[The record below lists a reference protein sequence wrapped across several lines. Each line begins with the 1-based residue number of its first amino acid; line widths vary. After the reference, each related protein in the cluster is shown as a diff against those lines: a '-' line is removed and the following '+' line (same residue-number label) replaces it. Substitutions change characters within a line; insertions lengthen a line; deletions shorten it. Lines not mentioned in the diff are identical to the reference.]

1 MFVDKAKI
9 IIKSGDGGN
18 GCVSFRRDVYVSAG
32 GPDGGDGGDGGDV
45 VFVVDTNLSTLMDF
59 NFQSKYH
66 SGRGADGT
74 SANRSGKDGD
84 DLIIKVP
91 LGTTIKDAESGLA
104 IADLSSKD
112 AKFLAAKGGSGGWG
126 NSHFATATRQAPNFA
141 KPGLKGVEREVV
153 LEIKSIADVGLI
165 GLPNAGKS
173 TLLSVISNAKPKIAN
188 YQFTTLSPN
197 LGISEINGEKIVVA
211 DIPGLIEGAHSG
223 LGLGHDFLRHIER
236 TKILVHVIDASEF
249 ASMPPKEAYDMINNE
264 LAEYSQELAKK
275 KQIVVLS
282 KADLIKDDDI
292 KNEFEGEVFLISAAT
307 HTGLNELMN
316 KILELVKTTQS
327 PEFDIYEIDDKVDR
341 FAYTIHKDK
350 IQGGLTAFFV
360 EGEYIEGLA
369 NMTDFDDPQTAG
381 YFQMT
386 LKKRGISEELEKMGI
401 ADGDIVCVGNKEF
414 DYEK

>member
-18 GCVSFRRDVYVSAG
+18 GCVSFRRDVFVSAG
-32 GPDGGDGGDGGDV
+32 GPDGGDGGNGGDV
-45 VFVVDTNLSTLMDF
+45 IFVVDTNLSTLMDF
-59 NFQSKYH
+59 NFQAKYH

-91 LGTTIKDAESGLA
+91 LGTVIKDVESGLV

-126 NSHFATATRQAPNFA
+126 NSHFATSTRQAPNFA

-249 ASMPPKEAYDMINNE
+249 ASMPPKEAYEMINNE
-264 LAEYSQELAKK
+264 LAEYSEELAKK

-282 KADLIKDDDI
+282 KADLLKNDDI

-307 HTGLNELMN
+307 HTGLSELLN
-316 KILELVKTTQS
+316 KILELVKTTRS

-341 FAYTIHKDK
+341 FAYTIHKEK
-350 IQGGLTAFFV
+350 VQGGLTAFFI

-381 YFQMT
+381 YFQMV

-401 ADGDIVCVGNKEF
+401 VDGDIVCVGNKEF